1 MKKLLIGLGVVVV
14 LVIIA
19 LVVVFRLTSGIV
31 EVADQFFKA
40 VQAQEFSEAYTYVA
54 QDFRAA
60 TSLEQLK
67 TFLEQSALIN
77 YQEAS
82 WSSREITTSQAKLE
96 GTIKTA
102 DGGSVPIMMTFVKE
116 DGEWK
121 ILYIEKTAAGL
132 ATKEE
137 TTKSIPPLDEINLMT
152 AEAMH
157 ELALAI
163 NARDFSIFYAKLS
176 KLWQSQT
183 TADDLY
189 SAFKSFSD
197 QNVDLTILKGMDPVF
212 DQPPKIDENDML
224 ILEGYYP
231 TQPSVTHFDLKY
243 LYEHPAWKLAGV
255 HVQLK

>member
-1 MKKLLIGLGVVVV
+1 MKKLLIGLGVIAV

-19 LVVVFRLTSGIV
+19 LIFVFRLTSGIV
-31 EVADQFFKA
+31 DVADQFFKA
-40 VQAQEFSEAYTYVA
+40 VQAKDFSEAYTYVA
-54 QDFRAA
+54 EDFQAA

-67 TFLEQSALIN
+67 TFLEQSALVN
-77 YQEAS
+77 YSDAS
-82 WSSREITTSQAKLE
+82 WSSREITTLQGKLE
-96 GTIKTA
+96 GTIKTI
-102 DGGSVPIMMTFVKE
+102 DGGSVPVTMTFVKE
-116 DGEWK
+116 EGKWK
-121 ILYIEKTAAGL
+121 ILYIEKTTAGL
-132 ATKEE
+132 ALKEE
-137 TTKSIPPLDEINLMT
+137 TTKSVPPLDEINLMT

-163 NARDFSIFYAKLS
+163 NARDFSNFYAKLS

-189 SAFKSFSD
+189 NAFKSFSD
-197 QNVDLTILKGMDPVF
+197 QNVDLTILEGMDPVF
-212 DQPPKIDENDML
+212 DQPPKIDEKGML

-231 TQPSVTHFDLKY
+231 TQPSVTYFDLKY